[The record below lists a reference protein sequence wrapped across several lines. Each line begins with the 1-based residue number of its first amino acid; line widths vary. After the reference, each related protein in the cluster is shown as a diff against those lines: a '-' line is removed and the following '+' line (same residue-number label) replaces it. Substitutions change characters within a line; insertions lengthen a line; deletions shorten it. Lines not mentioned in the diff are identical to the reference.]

1 MSRESPSA
9 SPRYPP
15 RPRRTSAP
23 ATTPAPALA
32 APVAPKDVFQR
43 TLQRTFGSFFIKSA
57 ATAEEK
63 AALQQ
68 QKEDQQKADQTAAGK
83 RGEGSA

>member
-1 MSRESPSA
+1 
-9 SPRYPP
+9 
-15 RPRRTSAP
+15 
-23 ATTPAPALA
+23 
-32 APVAPKDVFQR
+32 VFQR